1 MNKSNLITL
10 SVLCV
15 IIMAVIAFTYLH
27 GFGKENDGFI
37 TDTSVTEEETSTK
50 AETSENV
57 TTPDTAVTEE
67 TAASAPHEQ
76 STPPQTEA
84 QPSAE
89 PAAVDDAL
97 FIGDSRTVGIM
108 EYAGLNGADYFCST
122 GMNVFSVRSDR
133 VSVPSVGKVTLSEL
147 LECKKY
153 GKIYIMLGVNELG
166 FGFQS
171 IIDKY
176 GELIEFVENSQKD
189 ADIFIQANLH
199 VSRKRSES
207 DGYINNSSINRL
219 NSEIS
224 KFANGNNIFYI
235 DANGLFD
242 DEAGNLSADKT
253 ADDAHLLAKYY
264 AEWGK
269 WICTETANLLR
280 SGDID

>member
-1 MNKSNLITL
+1 MKKSNLITL

-15 IIMAVIAFTYLH
+15 IIMAVMAFTYLY
-27 GFGKENDGFI
+27 GFGKENDGII
-37 TDTSVTEEETSTK
+37 TDTAVTEEETSTK
-50 AETSENV
+50 AETAGNV
-57 TTPDTAVTEE
+57 TTPDTAVTEGTVT
-67 TAASAPHEQ
+67 TAPPQ
-76 STPPQTEA
+76 STPPQTTA

-122 GMNVFSVRSDR
+122 GMNVFCVRKDR
-133 VSVPSVGKVTLSEL
+133 VSVPSVGKVTLEEL
-147 LECKKY
+147 LACKKY

-166 FGFQS
+166 FGLQS

-189 ADIFIQANLH
+189 ANIFIQANLH

-253 ADDAHLLAKYY
+253 ADDAHPLGKYY
-264 AEWGK
+264 AEWGR